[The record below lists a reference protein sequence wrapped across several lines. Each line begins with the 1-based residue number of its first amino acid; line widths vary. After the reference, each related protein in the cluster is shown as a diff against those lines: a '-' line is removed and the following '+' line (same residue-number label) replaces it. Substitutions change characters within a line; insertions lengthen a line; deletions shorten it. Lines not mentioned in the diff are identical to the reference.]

1 MSNKLLKEKTKTSSK
16 ELKKLVYQVVDS
28 VYKIFEIRDPYT
40 AIHQKR
46 VANLSREIAKEM
58 GFTNNKIESIYIA
71 AFIHDIGKIAVPID
85 ILSKP
90 TIINEEEFSLIK
102 RHPKVAY
109 EILENIDSP
118 WPLLEII
125 IQHHERMDG
134 SGYPSGKKDKEINIG
149 AKIIGVA
156 DVVEAVTAHRPYRP
170 GFGINK
176 ALKEISKN
184 KGKLFDPKVVVAC
197 MKVFKEKKFKF

>member
-1 MSNKLLKEKTKTSSK
+1 MSLRSLKEKTKTSSE

-28 VYKIFEIRDPYT
+28 IYKIFEIRDPYT

-58 GFTNNKIESIYIA
+58 GLTNDQIEAIYIA

-90 TIINEEEFSLIK
+90 TTLNEEEYNLIK

-118 WPLLEII
+118 WPILEII
-125 IQHHERMDG
+125 IQHHERIDG
-134 SGYPSGKKDKEINIG
+134 SGYPSGKNDKEINTG

-156 DVVEAVTAHRPYRP
+156 DVVEAITAHRPYRP

-176 ALKEISKN
+176 ALKEILKN
-184 KGKLFDPKVVVAC
+184 KGKLFDPEVVDAC

>member
-1 MSNKLLKEKTKTSSK
+1 MSIRLLKEKTKTSNK
-16 ELKKLVYQVVDS
+16 ELKKLGYQVVDS

-58 GFTNNKIESIYIA
+58 GLTNDQIEAIYIA

-90 TIINEEEFSLIK
+90 TTLNEEEYNLIK

-118 WPLLEII
+118 WPILEII
-125 IQHHERMDG
+125 IQHHERIDG
-134 SGYPSGKKDKEINIG
+134 SGYPSGKNDKEINTG

-156 DVVEAVTAHRPYRP
+156 DVVEAITAHRPYRP

-176 ALKEISKN
+176 ALKEILKN
-184 KGKLFDPKVVVAC
+184 KGKLFDPEVVDAC